1 MVPAAGRNQSFGERN
16 SQWLSNGRKKDGV
29 QRCAVLFDEMKRLHM
44 QYIWSEQGQL
54 PVQAQR
60 IRRDVFMQEQG
71 FCDEFDAFDKK
82 SWHVLL
88 QTNGKTH
95 ESLAYDTNEITA
107 LLFTEAEAKRKAAAG
122 LKNVTITPAVEFDFG
137 LHLYLGFASI
147 IAKNPECD
155 FTDLERLHGTDLI
168 DIMAVGRNFLL
179 KSEDATPSN
188 SDEPSETTPK
198 PTTPQ

>member
-1 MVPAAGRNQSFGERN
+1 MTGTF
-16 SQWLSNGRKKDGV
+16 K
-29 QRCAVLFDEMKRLHM
+29 LHNP
-44 QYIWSEQGQL
+44 ID
-54 PVQAQR
+54 
-60 IRRDVFMQEQG
+60 I
-71 FCDEFDAFDKK
+71 
-82 SWHVLL
+82 
-88 QTNGKTH
+88 NGKSH
-95 ESLAYDTNEITA
+95 ETLAYDTNEITA
-107 LLFTEAEAKRKAAAG
+107 LLFTEAEAKRKSAAG

-137 LHLYLGFASI
+137 LHLYLGFAAI

-155 FTDLERLHGTDLI
+155 FTDMERIHGTDLI

>member
-1 MVPAAGRNQSFGERN
+1 M
-16 SQWLSNGRKKDGV
+16 NGTFK
-29 QRCAVLFDEMKRLHM
+29 LHNP
-44 QYIWSEQGQL
+44 I
-54 PVQAQR
+54 A
-60 IRRDVFMQEQG
+60 I
-71 FCDEFDAFDKK
+71 
-82 SWHVLL
+82 
-88 QTNGKTH
+88 NGKSH

-147 IAKNPECD
+147 IAKTPECD
-155 FTDLERLHGTDLI
+155 FADLERLHGTDLI

-188 SDEPSETTPK
+188 SDAQSETTPK
-198 PTTPQ
+198 PITHQSQTLSESE

>member
-1 MVPAAGRNQSFGERN
+1 M
-16 SQWLSNGRKKDGV
+16 NGTFK
-29 QRCAVLFDEMKRLHM
+29 LHNP
-44 QYIWSEQGQL
+44 I
-54 PVQAQR
+54 V
-60 IRRDVFMQEQG
+60 I
-71 FCDEFDAFDKK
+71 
-82 SWHVLL
+82 
-88 QTNGKTH
+88 NGKSH
-95 ESLAYDTNEITA
+95 ESLTYDTNEITA

-188 SDEPSETTPK
+188 SDEPSGTTPK
-198 PTTPQ
+198 PTTPQSQTLSESE

>member
-1 MVPAAGRNQSFGERN
+1 M
-16 SQWLSNGRKKDGV
+16 NGTFK
-29 QRCAVLFDEMKRLHM
+29 LHNP
-44 QYIWSEQGQL
+44 I
-54 PVQAQR
+54 V
-60 IRRDVFMQEQG
+60 I
-71 FCDEFDAFDKK
+71 
-82 SWHVLL
+82 
-88 QTNGKTH
+88 NGKTH

-188 SDEPSETTPK
+188 SDEPSGTTPK
-198 PTTPQ
+198 PTTPQSQTLSESE

>member
-1 MVPAAGRNQSFGERN
+1 MTGTF
-16 SQWLSNGRKKDGV
+16 K
-29 QRCAVLFDEMKRLHM
+29 LHNP
-44 QYIWSEQGQL
+44 ID
-54 PVQAQR
+54 
-60 IRRDVFMQEQG
+60 I
-71 FCDEFDAFDKK
+71 
-82 SWHVLL
+82 
-88 QTNGKTH
+88 NGKSH
-95 ESLAYDTNEITA
+95 EALAYDTNEITA
-107 LLFTEAEAKRKAAAG
+107 LLFTEAEAKRKSAAG

-137 LHLYLGFASI
+137 LHLYLGFAAI

-155 FTDLERLHGTDLI
+155 FTDMERIHGTDLI

>member
-1 MVPAAGRNQSFGERN
+1 MTGTF
-16 SQWLSNGRKKDGV
+16 K
-29 QRCAVLFDEMKRLHM
+29 LHNP
-44 QYIWSEQGQL
+44 ID
-54 PVQAQR
+54 
-60 IRRDVFMQEQG
+60 I
-71 FCDEFDAFDKK
+71 
-82 SWHVLL
+82 
-88 QTNGKTH
+88 NGKSH
-95 ESLAYDTNEITA
+95 EALAYDTNEITA
-107 LLFTEAEAKRKAAAG
+107 LLFTEAEAKRKSAAG

-137 LHLYLGFASI
+137 LHLYRGFAAI

-155 FTDLERLHGTDLI
+155 FTDMERIHGTDLI

>member
-1 MVPAAGRNQSFGERN
+1 M
-16 SQWLSNGRKKDGV
+16 NGTFK
-29 QRCAVLFDEMKRLHM
+29 LHNP
-44 QYIWSEQGQL
+44 I
-54 PVQAQR
+54 V
-60 IRRDVFMQEQG
+60 I
-71 FCDEFDAFDKK
+71 
-82 SWHVLL
+82 
-88 QTNGKTH
+88 NGKSR

-198 PTTPQ
+198 PTTPQSQTLSESE